1 MLDEALNMLK
11 QLKAGEDVPNDE
23 IQEMVDDLQS
33 RGKKLER
40 ECELSNLEAY
50 EMKECWRI
58 AGELED
64 FIEVDIEG

>member
-11 QLKAGEDVPNDE
+11 QLKAGENVPNDE

-33 RGKKLER
+33 RGKELER

-58 AGELED
+58 AGELEKYL
-64 FIEVDIEG
+64 

>member
-23 IQEMVDDLQS
+23 IQEMVDDLRS
-33 RGKKLER
+33 RGKELER

-58 AGELED
+58 AGELEN
-64 FIEVDIEG
+64 FI

>member
-33 RGKKLER
+33 QGKELER

-58 AGELED
+58 AGELEKYL
-64 FIEVDIEG
+64 

>member
-33 RGKKLER
+33 RGKELER

>member
-33 RGKKLER
+33 RGKELER

-58 AGELED
+58 AGELEKYL
-64 FIEVDIEG
+64 

>member
-11 QLKAGEDVPNDE
+11 QLRAGEDVPNDE

-33 RGKKLER
+33 RGKELER

>member
-11 QLKAGEDVPNDE
+11 QLKAGEDVPNED

-33 RGKKLER
+33 RAKELER
-40 ECELSNLEAY
+40 ECELSHLEAY

>member
-1 MLDEALNMLK
+1 MLDEALEMLK
-11 QLKAGEDVPNDE
+11 QLKAGDEVSNED

-33 RGKKLER
+33 RGKELER
-40 ECELSNLEAY
+40 ECELSSLEAY

-64 FIEVDIEG
+64 FIIVNIEG

>member
-11 QLKAGEDVPNDE
+11 QLKAGEEVPNDE

-33 RGKKLER
+33 RGKELER

-64 FIEVDIEG
+64 FI

>member
-23 IQEMVDDLQS
+23 IQEMVDALQS
-33 RGKKLER
+33 RGKELDR
-40 ECELSNLEAY
+40 EYELSNLEAY

>member
-11 QLKAGEDVPNDE
+11 QLKAGDEVLNDE

-33 RGKKLER
+33 RAKELER
-40 ECELSNLEAY
+40 ECELSHLEAY

-58 AGELED
+58 ADELENYL
-64 FIEVDIEG
+64 

>member
-33 RGKKLER
+33 RAKDLER
-40 ECELSNLEAY
+40 ECELSHLEAY

-58 AGELED
+58 AGELEE
-64 FIEVDIEG
+64 FI

>member
-11 QLKAGEDVPNDE
+11 QLKAGDKIPNDE
-23 IQEMVDDLQS
+23 IQEMVDGLQS
-33 RGKKLER
+33 RGKELER

-58 AGELED
+58 AGELEE
-64 FIEVDIEG
+64 FI

>member
-1 MLDEALNMLK
+1 MLDEALDMLK
-11 QLKAGEDVPNDE
+11 QLKAGEDVPNED

-33 RGKKLER
+33 RAKELER
-40 ECELSNLEAY
+40 ECELSHLEAY

-64 FIEVDIEG
+64 FIEVDIES

>member
-23 IQEMVDDLQS
+23 IQEMVDNLQS
-33 RGKKLER
+33 QGKELER
-40 ECELSNLEAY
+40 ECELSHLEAY

-58 AGELED
+58 AGELEKYL
-64 FIEVDIEG
+64 

>member
-33 RGKKLER
+33 RGKELER

-58 AGELED
+58 AGELEN
-64 FIEVDIEG
+64 FI

>member
-23 IQEMVDDLQS
+23 IQEMADDLQS
-33 RGKKLER
+33 RGKELER

>member
-11 QLKAGEDVPNDE
+11 QLKAGEEIPNDE

-33 RGKKLER
+33 RAKDLER
-40 ECELSNLEAY
+40 ECELSHLEAY

-58 AGELED
+58 AGELEE
-64 FIEVDIEG
+64 FIEVTIEG

>member
-11 QLKAGEDVPNDE
+11 QLKAGDEVPNDE

-33 RGKKLER
+33 HAKELEH
-40 ECELSNLEAY
+40 ECELSHLEAY

-64 FIEVDIEG
+64 FIEVTIEG

>member
-1 MLDEALNMLK
+1 MLDEALDMLK
-11 QLKAGEDVPNDE
+11 QLKAGEDVPNED
-23 IQEMVDDLQS
+23 IQEMIDDLQS
-33 RGKKLER
+33 RGKTLER
-40 ECELSNLEAY
+40 ECELSHLEAY

>member
-33 RGKKLER
+33 QGKELER

>member
-11 QLKAGEDVPNDE
+11 QLKAGEEVPNDE

-33 RGKKLER
+33 RAKDLER
-40 ECELSNLEAY
+40 ECELSHLEAY

-58 AGELED
+58 AGELEE
-64 FIEVDIEG
+64 FIEVTIEG

>member
-1 MLDEALNMLK
+1 MLDEALDMLK
-11 QLKAGEDVPNDE
+11 QLKAGEEVPNED

-33 RGKKLER
+33 RGKTLER
-40 ECELSNLEAY
+40 ECELSHLEAY

-58 AGELED
+58 ASELED

>member
-33 RGKKLER
+33 RGKELER

-64 FIEVDIEG
+64 FIEVDIES

>member
-11 QLKAGEDVPNDE
+11 QLKAGDEVPNDE

-33 RGKKLER
+33 RAKELER
-40 ECELSNLEAY
+40 ECKLSHLEAY

-58 AGELED
+58 AGELEE
-64 FIEVDIEG
+64 FI